1 MPELKHR
8 RATLILLGTAVF
20 VLLLLL
26 IALNAFNVRAL
37 MPHTTGQIILLTSVS
52 VLVFLLFVTV
62 LVLLLRNLI
71 KLLAEQRSQVLGA
84 QIGRAHV

>member
-1 MPELKHR
+1 MGELKHR
-8 RATLILLGTAVF
+8 RATLILLAGVVF

-26 IALNAFNVRAL
+26 IALNAFNVRSL
-37 MPHTTGQIILLTSVS
+37 NPHTTGQIFLLTSLS

-71 KLLAEQRSQVLGA
+71 KLLA
-84 QIGRAHV
+84 